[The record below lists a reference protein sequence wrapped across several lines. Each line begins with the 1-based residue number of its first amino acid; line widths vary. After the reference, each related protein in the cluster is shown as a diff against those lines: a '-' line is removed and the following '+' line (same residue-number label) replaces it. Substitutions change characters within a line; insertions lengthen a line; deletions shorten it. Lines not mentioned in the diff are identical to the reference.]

1 MGTYTPAE
9 ESNGSSERVIST
21 QAAEA
26 YVGGKDLTYVECNPL
41 DPEAVSRVI
50 THLLAQVVRQWGTD
64 TITRGETYM
73 TPFFPNYSFNH
84 SQLNGDKRL
93 STS

>member
-9 ESNGSSERVIST
+9 ESNDGSERLISKQT
-21 QAAEA
+21 AEA
-26 YVGGKDLTYVECNPL
+26 YAGGKGLTYVECNPL
-41 DPEAVSRVI
+41 DPEAVPRVI
-50 THLLAQVVRQWGTD
+50 THLLALVVRQWGTD
-64 TITRGETYM
+64 TITRGETCM

-84 SQLNGDKRL
+84 SQLDGDMRL